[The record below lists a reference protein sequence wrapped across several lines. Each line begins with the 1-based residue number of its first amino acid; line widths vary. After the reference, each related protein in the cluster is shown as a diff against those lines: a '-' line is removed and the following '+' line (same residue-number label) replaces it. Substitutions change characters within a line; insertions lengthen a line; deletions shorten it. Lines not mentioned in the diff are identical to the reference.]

1 MVVQNCDKNPNF
13 DLIQNYYNYLDSLQD
28 EEGGPYKRTAVGQF
42 VPSPLSHIKTAFD
55 YLIETNTIDTTKPFL
70 DAGSGDG
77 RIVAISSL
85 AYGIDSTGVE
95 YDQELCEFS
104 SANLDHLS
112 KLCTPHKSGYIIEG
126 DFTEDS
132 TYSSK
137 GMTFD
142 TFFTVFN
149 YINNESSIAH
159 KIAQSSRPGTKF
171 VLLGAFPIKHY
182 YQLTLE
188 KNLHLTRDEKNPDK
202 ILISDQPLSE
212 DTWID
217 PFGTYLQVY
226 RR

>member
-1 MVVQNCDKNPNF
+1 MGIHDYDKDSNF
-13 DLIQNYYNYLDSLQD
+13 HLIQDYYNYLDSLQD

-55 YLIETNTIDTTKPFL
+55 YLIRTNSIDRNKPFL

-95 YDQELCEFS
+95 YDQELSAFS
-104 SANLDHLS
+104 RSNLRHLS
-112 KLCTPHKSGYIIEG
+112 KLCSTHRPGHIIEG
-126 DFTEDS
+126 DFTEDA

-137 GMTFD
+137 GLTFD
-142 TFFTVFN
+142 RFFTVFN
-149 YINNESSIAH
+149 YINNESSIAY

-171 VLLGAFPIKHY
+171 VLLGAFPIEYY

-188 KNLHLTRDEKNPDK
+188 KNILLTRDEKDSDK
-202 ILISDQPLSE
+202 ILISDQPFLE